1 MAAASVFPMPQTLVM
16 DESTATNKYA
26 KFTAQPFQSGFGHTI
41 GNSLRRV
48 LLSSLEGAA
57 ISAVRIDGVSH
68 EFATIPCVVEDV
80 TEIVLNL
87 KRVKLNL
94 HGEAPKLLE
103 IKKNK
108 AGEVTAADIV
118 CDGTVE
124 VLNPEQVICT
134 LDKDVPFR
142 AEIEVSKGRGWVPA
156 EKNKRPD
163 HPQGTIV
170 SDSLF
175 SPVTH
180 VRYQVGAARV
190 GEETEM
196 DSLVMEIYT
205 DGRISAKDA
214 IEKAAKILKDHL
226 RPFMGSQASD
236 DDTLSTI
243 SDEDQKL
250 FKILSQ
256 NVEVLDLSVRAMNC
270 LNNANI
276 KTLGELCIRTENR
289 MLKFRNFG
297 KKSLDEI
304 KEKLHGMNLSLGM
317 TFSEELV
324 NAIQAEADRVNNAN
338 GNNAGNG
345 NAEGGEGAEGEGEEA
360 DAQNENNNSTPK
372 KEEEEA

>member
-1 MAAASVFPMPQTLVM
+1 MAAASNFPMPQTLVM
-16 DESTATNKYA
+16 DETTATDKYA
-26 KFTAQPFQSGFGHTI
+26 KFIAAPFQSGFGHTV
-41 GNSLRRV
+41 GNALRRV

-57 ISAVRIDGVSH
+57 ISAVRIDGTTH
-68 EFATIPCVVEDV
+68 EFSSLPNVLEDV
-80 TEIVLNL
+80 TEIILNL
-87 KRVKLNL
+87 KKVKLNL
-94 HGEAPKLLE
+94 HSDQPKTLE
-103 IKKNK
+103 IRKRK
-108 AGEVTAADIV
+108 AGPVTAADIIG
-118 CDGTVE
+118 DGTVE
-124 VLNPEQVICT
+124 VLNPDQIICT

-142 AEIEVSKGRGWVPA
+142 AEIEIAKGRGWCPA

-163 HPQGTIV
+163 HPLGTILV
-170 SDSLF
+170 DCLF

-196 DSLVMEIYT
+196 DSLTIEIYT
-205 DGRISAKDA
+205 DGRISPKDA

-226 RPFMGSQASD
+226 KPFIGSQAAE

-276 KTLGELCIRTENR
+276 KTLGELCIRTESR
-289 MLKFRNFG
+289 MLKYRNFG

-324 NAIQAEADRVNNAN
+324 NAIQAEADRVNNN
-338 GNNAGNG
+338 
-345 NAEGGEGAEGEGEEA
+345 
-360 DAQNENNNSTPK
+360 TK
-372 KEEEEA
+372 KEEA

>member
-1 MAAASVFPMPQTLVM
+1 MAAANVFPMPQSLVM

-68 EFATIPCVVEDV
+68 EFATIPSVVEDV

-163 HPQGTIV
+163 HPQ
-170 SDSLF
+170 
-175 SPVTH
+175 
-180 VRYQVGAARV
+180 
-190 GEETEM
+190 EETEM
-196 DSLVMEIYT
+196 DSLVMEVYT

-226 RPFMGSQASD
+226 RPFMGSQATE

-324 NAIQAEADRVNNAN
+324 NAIQAEADRVNN
-338 GNNAGNG
+338 
-345 NAEGGEGAEGEGEEA
+345 
-360 DAQNENNNSTPK
+360 TTK
-372 KEEEEA
+372 KEEA